1 MHTYAVHE
9 YVCVDTVYTYVVCV
23 CVCVRED
30 AMYTYAVCLCVDTVY
45 MYAVWGV
52 QGREKCVS
60 PAK

>member
-45 MYAVWGV
+45 MYAVWG
-52 QGREKCVS
+52 G
-60 PAK
+60 AG